1 MTIREYQKEALR
13 TSASLGDLKLDLS
26 HMTLGLMSELVE
38 YNEAVD
44 EVNSREELADIMW
57 YVANYCSFRGYDLYE
72 LTESSLNMFAEEK
85 DFFTKLTLHIS
96 SLSDL
101 VKKYVAYGK
110 EIDTILEM
118 EFIGALAKLILD
130 YPIFNSKRDLQNNI
144 DKLKIRYPEKFTTE
158 NAINRDLE
166 QERRELEKELFKVG
180 DKVFDPEYGHGEIE
194 FISEDPNVIFP
205 IKVVFENIDY
215 IEDYT
220 LDGRYDTHEAPVL
233 ELVERAN
240 KNK

>member
-13 TSASLGDLKLDLS
+13 TSASLGNLKLDLS

-57 YVANYCSFRGYDLYE
+57 YVANYCNFRGYDLYE
-72 LTESSLNMFAEEK
+72 LTESSLPMFAEEK

-118 EFIGALAKLILD
+118 EFIGSLAKLILD
-130 YPIFNSKRDLQNNI
+130 YPMFNSKRDLQNNI
-144 DKLKIRYPEKFTTE
+144 DKLKVRYPEKFTTE

-166 QERRELEKELFKVG
+166 QERKELEKELFKVG
-180 DKVFDPEYGHGEIE
+180 DKVFDPDFGHGEVKY
-194 FISEDPNVIFP
+194 ISGQDDLFP
-205 IKVVFENIDY
+205 IQVVFENDTHFSC
-215 IEDYT
+215 YT
-220 LDGRYDTHEAPVL
+220 VDGRYRIYDDPVL
-233 ELVERAN
+233 KLIERAN